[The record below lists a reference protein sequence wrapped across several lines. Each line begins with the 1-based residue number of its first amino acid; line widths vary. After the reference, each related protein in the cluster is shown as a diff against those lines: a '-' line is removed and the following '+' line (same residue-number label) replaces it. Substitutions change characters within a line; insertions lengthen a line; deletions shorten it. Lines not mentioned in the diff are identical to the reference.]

1 VPQPYRQPLLVEPD
15 RYAVFQRLTHMNE
28 RARDV
33 REVFP
38 PHIRQEGT
46 RGHEGRLTSPAEIID
61 EPMEEKGD
69 KPAPVA
75 CATAEGVSRSK
86 GRRGGKGAW
95 YSDLLVCTIYPCWSV
110 EDLPLCPMVVFR
122 SLLAF
127 LLVM

>member
-1 VPQPYRQPLLVEPD
+1 MPQPYRQPLLVEPD

-38 PHIRQEGT
+38 PHTRQDGT

-75 CATAEGVSRSK
+75 CATAEGVSRLK
-86 GRRGGKGAW
+86 GGEEERVLGTPAWSCAPFVIAGAGRI
-95 YSDLLVCTIYPCWSV
+95 V
-110 EDLPLCPMVVFR
+110 PLCQMVSSFAHFWL
-122 SLLAF
+122 SCL
-127 LLVM
+127 